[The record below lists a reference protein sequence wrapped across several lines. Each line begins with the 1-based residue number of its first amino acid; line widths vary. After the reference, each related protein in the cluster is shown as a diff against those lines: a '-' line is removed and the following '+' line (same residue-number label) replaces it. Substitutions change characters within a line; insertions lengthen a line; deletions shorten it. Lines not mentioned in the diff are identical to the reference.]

1 MIYLKITNIK
11 NGAYKM
17 IDATKYNMLDLERTF
32 DAYEAT
38 NRFYVKIVRV

>member
-11 NGAYKM
+11 NGVSKM
-17 IDATKYNMLDLERTF
+17 IDATEYNMLDLERTF